1 MTPTPVPASA
11 ERIGVVEKI
20 GYGLGDF
27 ASNLSFGFVSL
38 FMLFFF
44 TNVYGISATDAA
56 LIFAI
61 ARVADG
67 IYNLFIGYI
76 IDLTHSRWGKMRP
89 FILFAAV
96 PLGILTVLC
105 FTKVTDSETSKFLY
119 ALLSYTAYCFAYTT
133 VNTPYSGLN
142 NCITQDAA
150 SRGSLSAYR
159 LAFAYIGYL
168 CVSTSANVIIAQF
181 ASTEEGY
188 FCAATIFAIL
198 ATLLFFACFGL
209 THERVHY
216 ELSAEE
222 RKVTWDDIK
231 KSIFCNGPLI
241 QLSLFTI
248 FFYIVYTLW
257 MAIAVYYVT
266 YVMEDEGFI
275 VTFFAIQSAAAIVS
289 AIIADPLVQKYDKK
303 PSTYLAL
310 ALGVV
315 ACVLQYFIDP
325 HNTIMVMVCVAGIT
339 AAMSIGFV
347 TMWAMVADTVE
358 YAQYQHQVRKEGL
371 IYGFFNFITKV
382 AMAIGGAMA
391 GIALEL
397 THYDASNVTAE
408 AVLGINFLMTIV
420 CAVLFALSALFIY
433 FYAIDRTKYQEII
446 AALQARSL
454 H

>member
-1 MTPTPVPASA
+1 MTPPKILDSSA
-11 ERIGVVEKI
+11 RIGVVEKI

-76 IDLTHSRWGKMRP
+76 IDITNSRFGKMRP
-89 FILFAAV
+89 FILFGAV
-96 PLGILTVLC
+96 PLGVLTVLC
-105 FTKVTDSETSKFLY
+105 FTHVTDSETSKFLY
-119 ALLSYTAYCFAYTT
+119 ALISYTAYCFAYTT

-142 NCITQDAA
+142 NCITQDAS

-188 FCAATIFAIL
+188 FFAATIFALL
-198 ATLLFFACFGL
+198 ATLLFFACFAL

-216 ELSAEE
+216 ELSAAE
-222 RKVTWDDIK
+222 RKVSWADIK
-231 KSIFCNGPLI
+231 KSIFLNGPLV

-266 YVMEDEGFI
+266 YVMENEGFI
-275 VTFFAIQSAAAIVS
+275 VTFFAIQSGAAIVG
-289 AIIADPLVQKYDKK
+289 ALIADPLVQKLDKK
-303 PSTYLAL
+303 PATYI
-310 ALGVV
+310 ALGLGV
-315 ACVLQYFIDP
+315 AACLLQYVVDP
-325 HNTIMVMVCVAGIT
+325 HHTALVMICVAGINC
-339 AAMSIGFV
+339 ALSIGFV

-358 YAQYQHQVRKEGL
+358 YAQYQHYVRKEGI

-397 THYDASNVTAE
+397 THYDANNITAE
-408 AVLGINFLMTIV
+408 AVSGINLLMTVV
-420 CAVLFALSALFIY
+420 CAALFVLSAIFIY
-433 FYAIDRTKYQEII
+433 FYAIDRTKYHEII
-446 AALQARSL
+446 AALQVRSS